1 MKPPIPKPPFPGR
14 HPRGGRFLPVTLMA
28 IALCLGAVQA
38 PAQSSAPTRQG
49 DTREE
54 SPPPEAADLDVLES
68 RLTKRPDDLRAGAE
82 YRKAC
87 IAAQAYDRCIETF
100 ERLAEANPDS
110 HAIRLNWG
118 YALVDKI
125 PAAGAVTQVILADN
139 ALSRFT
145 AALEVEETWLG
156 LYTRGNSYIHWPPI
170 FGRTK
175 LGIADLEKAIARS
188 EALGDG
194 APAYH
199 ANAYAA
205 LGDGHWRLD
214 DLEEARRVWRTGL
227 ERFPGD
233 DKLERRLELKDDGA
247 LAEYLKEEYAI
258 GNRVDTG
265 LDALWSEG

>member
-1 MKPPIPKPPFPGR
+1 MKPPIPSPPGPGR
-14 HPRGGRFLPVTLMA
+14 HPGGVRFLPVALLAT
-28 IALCLGAVQA
+28 ALCLAAIQASAQNSA
-38 PAQSSAPTRQG
+38 PAREG
-49 DTREE
+49 DAGEE
-54 SPPPEAADLDVLES
+54 PAAVAAADLDVLEA
-68 RLTKRPDDLRAGAE
+68 RLTKSPNDLRAGAD

-233 DKLERRLELKDDGA
+233 GKLERRLELEDDDA

-258 GNRVDTG
+258 GNRVDTS